1 MRTWTTTLLLAV
13 ALLVGVTPLAGAADE
28 LAEARDRA
36 NGVWR
41 WKDRRQTL
49 TLTIDHGRGSTR
61 VRKLVMLTQ
70 RDPEA
75 GEKSLAVFL
84 EPAEV
89 RGTAFLQ
96 HVREGEPALQWLY
109 LPGDGRS
116 RQVASSARHQSFFG
130 TDFSYADLDIIE
142 NALRWTP
149 EEARSEKISPGAS
162 STPAEDG
169 WAWFELR
176 EKREDPAYQRL
187 RVAISPGDILLR
199 RMEMFGDRPEPTK
212 TLSFEEIETIGT
224 VPTALRL
231 VLERP
236 RRRTKTTVEISD
248 VRYDAGLPASTFSTR
263 ALERGLDHVR

>member
-1 MRTWTTTLLLAV
+1 MRTWTTLLAL
-13 ALLVGVTPLAGAADE
+13 ALLMAGTPLAAVADE
-28 LAEARDRA
+28 LSEARDRA

-41 WKDRRQTL
+41 WNDRRQTL

-116 RQVASSARHQSFFG
+116 RQVASSARDQSFFG

-149 EEARSEKISPGAS
+149 EEAQSEKLPPEES
-162 STPAEDG
+162 STQGGEG

-176 EKREDPAYQRL
+176 ETRQDPAYKRL
-187 RVAISPGDILLR
+187 RVAISPDDILLR
-199 RMEMFGDRPEPTK
+199 RMEMFDDRPEPTK

-231 VLERP
+231 VLKRP
-236 RRRTKTTVEISD
+236 RRRTQTTVEISD
-248 VRYDAGLPASTFSTR
+248 VRYDAGIPTSTFSTR
-263 ALERGLDHVR
+263 ALQRGLDHVR